1 MSHSPLRM
9 FKQFHD
15 KHVLVSGQGPVLEI
29 AQALGFRNLTTIDT
43 LRQCFPHL
51 DMVDHR
57 RRKPAVRSF
66 CFAIEFSDRGCYLLV
81 S

>member
-15 KHVLVSGQGPVLEI
+15 KHVLVSGQGPVVEI
-29 AQALGFRNLTTIDT
+29 AKALGFNNLTTVDT

-51 DMVDHR
+51 DMVDHK
-57 RRKPAVRSF
+57 RRKPAVS
-66 CFAIEFSDRGCYLLV
+66 AGCL
-81 S
+81 